1 MGPSLRLSWS
11 VPGAWGRSWGGCRGG
26 SRAAAI
32 QLSTAFSHGGKARL
46 LKASNRVASRGQIQ
60 AAKQKGSVGILCSPW
75 GFGWGG
81 VGEVITRCLPAC
93 PRPTKRGLGEV
104 KNGGTEGFGLPL
116 AFWFRRLETGVRTA
130 RRNHGGGAG
139 TPHPAHP
146 SSESRECRKL
156 RGQNESGA
164 SHRDQRRGAGIR
176 RALTQSFPISRVG
189 DTGGRRDPP
198 APAASTGRRQHRH
211 PKASGTQEFGIAKWD
226 LRPIAPT
233 QGCIVWWGAGGHPS
247 IQPGKLGCEPKPSWR
262 ARAESV

>member
-1 MGPSLRLSWS
+1 MLRGEQKAAERWVPACVFPGVSQERGAGP
-11 VPGAWGRSWGGCRGG
+11 GEAAE
-26 SRAAAI
+26 AAAG
-32 QLSTAFSHGGKARL
+32 QLRSNYPRRSVTGAKPGCLKPATGWPAEAKSRL
-46 LKASNRVASRGQIQ
+46 RNR
-60 AAKQKGSVGILCSPW
+60 KGSVGILCSPW

-81 VGEVITRCLPAC
+81 VGEVTTRGETTAGEQAPRTLP
-93 PRPTKRGLGEV
+93 T
-104 KNGGTEGFGLPL
+104 
-116 AFWFRRLETGVRTA
+116 
-130 RRNHGGGAG
+130 
-139 TPHPAHP
+139 P

-176 RALTQSFPISRVG
+176 RALTQSFPISHVG

-233 QGCIVWWGAGGHPS
+233 RAASCGGGPGGHPS